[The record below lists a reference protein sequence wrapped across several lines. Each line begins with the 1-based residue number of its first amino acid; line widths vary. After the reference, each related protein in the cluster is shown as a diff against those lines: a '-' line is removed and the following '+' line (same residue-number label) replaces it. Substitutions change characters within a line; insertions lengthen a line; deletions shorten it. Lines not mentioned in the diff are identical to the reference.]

1 VSDDLGDIV
10 SAVQQRIADERAT
23 VEAKR
28 IDHAKRSRRGTLA
41 AMSAEI
47 AAGFASQP
55 GYCVNQISPGDEFK
69 IAEFS
74 VRIARKIL
82 QRIDEVER

>member
-1 VSDDLGDIV
+1 MSDDIGDV
-10 SAVQQRIADERAT
+10 VAACQAAAQS
-23 VEAKR
+23 KR
-28 IDHAKRSRRGTLA
+28 IDHAKKSRRGTLA

-55 GYCVNQISPGDEFK
+55 GYDAGQVSLIDEYK
-69 IAEFS
+69 IAEVS

>member
-1 VSDDLGDIV
+1 MTDDIGNV
-10 SAVQQRIADERAT
+10 VAACQQARLAAAAQNKHT
-23 VEAKR
+23 
-28 IDHAKRSRRGTLA
+28 DHAKKSRRGTLA

-47 AAGFASQP
+47 ASGFTSQP
-55 GYCVNQISPGDEFK
+55 GYDVNQSSPGDEFK
-69 IAEFS
+69 IAEVS